1 MLNWLSEWL
10 LYAGLLSG
18 ATAVS
23 AVLTEGA
30 RRLALRWGVLDHPA
44 GRKIHH
50 VPTPLLGGAAIVATF
65 YLMTVGFGAMVVSV
79 DRLGVAWLRAGV
91 EGLLGPEGGRKAAG
105 ILIGAFLM
113 FLLGVVDD
121 LKALRPRWKLA
132 GQVVI
137 SLLTVWFGVRVELFI
152 FRDPVTSTLL
162 TVFWL
167 VLITNS
173 MNLLDNMDG
182 LCGGISIIAAAT
194 LVLAMQPDPDTMLAR
209 AMLFIFM
216 GSVAG
221 FLWHNRPP
229 ARIFMGD
236 SGAMFNGYL
245 LAALSVA
252 GTFHV
257 SGHSPRLSVVA
268 PLLALS
274 VPLFDTLSVIWIRL
288 RHGDSIFMGD
298 KRHFSH
304 RLVEAGMSRP
314 KAVGFILL
322 VAALVGLNA
331 AMLPNLDAWD
341 LVLVLLHTTGL
352 FALIVILMRT
362 GRGNQGER

>member
-1 MLNWLSEWL
+1 MKIWLSEWL
-10 LYAGLLSG
+10 LYIGLLSG
-18 ATAVS
+18 ATALS
-23 AVLTEGA
+23 ASLTEGA
-30 RRLALRWGVLDHPA
+30 RRLALRWDVLDHPA

-50 VPTPLLGGAAIVATF
+50 RPTPLLGGAAIAATF
-65 YLMTVGFGAMVVSV
+65 YLVTLGCAAAVLSI
-79 DRLGVAWLRAGV
+79 DRLGMAWLRETV
-91 EGLLGPEGGRKAAG
+91 EDLLGPGGERKALG
-105 ILIGAFLM
+105 ILLGGLLM

-121 LKALRPRWKLA
+121 LKALRPKWKLA
-132 GQVVI
+132 GQIAI
-137 SLLTVWFGVRVELFI
+137 SLLTVWFGVRAELFV
-152 FRDPVTSTLL
+152 FRDPVSSTLL

-167 VLITNS
+167 VLVTNS

-194 LVLAMQPDPDTMLAR
+194 LALAMQSGSDTVIAR
-209 AMLFIFM
+209 GLLFIFM

-245 LAALSVA
+245 LAAVSVA

-257 SGHSPRLSVVA
+257 EGQGPRLSVVA

-288 RHGDSIFMGD
+288 RHGDSIFLGD

-314 KAVGFILL
+314 GAVGFILL
-322 VAALVGLNA
+322 VGALVGLNA

-341 LVLVLLHTTGL
+341 LALVLLHTTGL

-362 GRGNQGER
+362 GRGTHGDR